1 MIQLSELAL
10 VGKTGKTHGVKG
22 ELTFEFSDDFDI
34 DACDYF
40 VFEIDAIFVPFFIN
54 SYRFKNGTTA
64 LILLDG
70 ITTERGARELS
81 GKAVYIKRE
90 LVCQKPEA
98 PTLSYFVGFS
108 VQEASHGLLGIIDG
122 VDESTANALF
132 MIGERLIPVSE
143 SYITDIDHDKRILHM
158 TLPEGLLE
166 IN

>member
-10 VGKTGKTHGVKG
+10 VGKTGKTHGIKG
-22 ELTFEFSDDFDI
+22 ELTFEFSEDFDI
-34 DACDYF
+34 DECDYF
-40 VFEIDAIFVPFFIN
+40 VFEMDAIFVPFFIN
-54 SYRFKNGTTA
+54 AYRFKNDTTA

-70 ITTERGARELS
+70 ITDEPRARELS
-81 GKAVYIKRE
+81 GKSVYVKRDV
-90 LVCQKPEA
+90 LGQPTEA

-108 VQEASHGLLGIIDG
+108 VHEQSYGVLGVIDG

-158 TLPEGLLE
+158 TLPEGLLDL
-166 IN
+166 

>member
-10 VGKTGKTHGVKG
+10 VGKTGKTHGIKG
-22 ELTFEFSDDFDI
+22 ELTFEFSEDFDI

-40 VFEIDAIFVPFFIN
+40 VFEMDAIFVPFFIN
-54 SYRFKNGTTA
+54 AYRFKNDTTA

-70 ITTERGARELS
+70 ITDEPRARELS
-81 GKAVYIKRE
+81 GKSVYVKRDV
-90 LVCQKPEA
+90 LGQPTEA

-108 VQEASHGLLGIIDG
+108 VHEQSYGVLGVIDG

-158 TLPEGLLE
+158 TLPEGLLDL
-166 IN
+166 

>member
-10 VGKTGKTHGVKG
+10 VGKTGKTHGIKG
-22 ELTFEFSDDFDI
+22 ELTFEFIEDFDI

-40 VFEIDAIFVPFFIN
+40 VFEMDAIFVPFFIN
-54 SYRFKNGTTA
+54 AYRFKNDTTA
-64 LILLDG
+64 LILIDG
-70 ITTERGARELS
+70 ITDEPHARELS
-81 GKAVYIKRE
+81 GKSVYVKRDV
-90 LVCQKPEA
+90 LGQSTEA

-108 VQEASHGLLGIIDG
+108 VHEQSHGVLGVIDG

-158 TLPEGLLE
+158 TLPEGLLDL
-166 IN
+166 

>member
-10 VGKTGKTHGVKG
+10 VGKTGKTHGIKG
-22 ELTFEFSDDFDI
+22 ELTFEFSEDFDI

-40 VFEIDAIFVPFFIN
+40 VFEMDAIFVPFFIN
-54 SYRFKNGTTA
+54 AYRFKNDTTA

-70 ITTERGARELS
+70 ITDEPRARELS
-81 GKAVYIKRE
+81 GKSVYVKRDVLGLPTE
-90 LVCQKPEA
+90 S

-108 VQEASHGLLGIIDG
+108 VHEESHGVLGVIDG

-143 SYITDIDHDKRILHM
+143 SYITDIDHDKHILYM
-158 TLPEGLLE
+158 TLPEGLLDL
-166 IN
+166 

>member
-10 VGKTGKTHGVKG
+10 VGKTGKTHGIKG
-22 ELTFEFSDDFDI
+22 ELTFEFSEDFDI

-40 VFEIDAIFVPFFIN
+40 VFEMDAIFVPFFIN
-54 SYRFKNGTTA
+54 AYRFKNDTTA

-70 ITTERGARELS
+70 ITDEPRARELS
-81 GKAVYIKRE
+81 GKSVYVKRDV
-90 LVCQKPEA
+90 LGQSTEA
-98 PTLSYFVGFS
+98 PMLSYFVGFS
-108 VQEASHGLLGIIDG
+108 VHEQSHGVLGVIDG

-158 TLPEGLLE
+158 TLPEGLLDL
-166 IN
+166 